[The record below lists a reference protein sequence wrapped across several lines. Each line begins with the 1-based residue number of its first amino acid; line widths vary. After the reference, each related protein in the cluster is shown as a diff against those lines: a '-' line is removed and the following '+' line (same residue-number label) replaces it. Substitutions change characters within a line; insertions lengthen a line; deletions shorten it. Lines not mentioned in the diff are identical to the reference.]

1 MKVFPNNTL
10 CCYTAKLPQAIQL
23 DQEAHWE
30 VALVEMIHPTTIK
43 NITEQQNT
51 FEIEILN
58 ENLQQMLNESNI
70 DLPKTPST
78 NPGQYIYTLKIPA
91 GYYFSGQHLVDTIA
105 ERFNASFEKS
115 LFKFY
120 KQQSI
125 PFIEYHKVA
134 RRLMLKFKD
143 SQTLSI
149 RFNRSLFEILGGDT
163 NMAPNFN
170 PKINSNIEF
179 YKYFRSPVELNQ
191 GLNLIFVYSDVVEYN
206 VVGHTSVPLLRV
218 IPFKVDSLTDADQ
231 EGGNTYHVHREFVH
245 PHYLPVSKSYVD
257 TVNIAIKGDLGQNIP
272 FTKGKVTVKLH
283 FRKRL
288 SNN

>member
-1 MKVFPNNTL
+1 MGVFPNNTL

-23 DQEAHWE
+23 DQEAQWE
-30 VALVEMIHPTTIK
+30 VALVEMIHPTSIK

-51 FEIEILN
+51 FYVEILN
-58 ENLQQMLNESNI
+58 ENVQKFMEESN
-70 DLPKTPST
+70 LPKTPST
-78 NPGQYIYTLKIPA
+78 NPGLYIYTLKIPA

-105 ERFNASFEKS
+105 ERFNASFDKS
-115 LFKFY
+115 LTKAG
-120 KQQSI
+120 K
-125 PFIEYHKVA
+125 PFVLTIEYHKVA

-143 SQTLSI
+143 TQTLSI
-149 RFNRSLFEILGGDT
+149 SFNRSLFEILGGDT

-170 PKINSNIEF
+170 PKINSNSEF

-191 GLNLIFVYSDVVEYN
+191 GLNLMFVYSDVVEYN

-218 IPFKVDSLTDADQ
+218 IPFKVDSAAAADQ

-245 PHYLPVSKSYVD
+245 PHYLPVSKSYLD

-283 FRKRL
+283 FQKRF

>member
-1 MKVFPNNTL
+1 MGVFPNNTL

-23 DQEAHWE
+23 DQEAQWE
-30 VALVEMIHPTTIK
+30 VALVEMIHPTSIK

-51 FEIEILN
+51 FYVEILN
-58 ENLQQMLNESNI
+58 ENVQKFMEESN
-70 DLPKTPST
+70 LPKTPST
-78 NPGQYIYTLKIPA
+78 NPGLYIYTVKIPA

-105 ERFNASFEKS
+105 ERFNASFDKP
-115 LFKFY
+115 LTKAG
-120 KQQSI
+120 KQ
-125 PFIEYHKVA
+125 FLLTIEYHKVA

-143 SQTLSI
+143 TQTLSI
-149 RFNRSLFEILGGDT
+149 SFNRSLFEILGGDT

-170 PKINSNIEF
+170 PKINSNSEF

-191 GLNLIFVYSDVVEYN
+191 GLNLMFVYSDVVEYN

-218 IPFKVDSLTDADQ
+218 IPFKVDSAAAADQ

-245 PHYLPVSKSYVD
+245 PHYLPLSKSYMD

-283 FRKRL
+283 FRKRV

>member
-23 DQEAHWE
+23 DQEALWE

-58 ENLQQMLNESNI
+58 ENLQKMVNESNI

-78 NPGQYIYTLKIPA
+78 TNPGLYIYTVKITA

-115 LFKFY
+115 LFKFNNN
-120 KQQSI
+120 KSI
-125 PFIEYHKVA
+125 PIIVYHKVA
-134 RRLMLKFKD
+134 RRLVLKFKD

-149 RFNRSLFEILGGDT
+149 RFNRGLFEILGGDT
-163 NMAPNFN
+163 KCPQIVT
-170 PKINSNIEF
+170 P
-179 YKYFRSPVELNQ
+179 RS
-191 GLNLIFVYSDVVEYN
+191 
-206 VVGHTSVPLLRV
+206 T
-218 IPFKVDSLTDADQ
+218 
-231 EGGNTYHVHREFVH
+231 
-245 PHYLPVSKSYVD
+245 
-257 TVNIAIKGDLGQNIP
+257 AI
-272 FTKGKVTVKLH
+272 
-283 FRKRL
+283 
-288 SNN
+288 